1 MGNIL
6 PELNVAQLDYALSYP
21 YDRPDHSYCLDG
33 SAVVDLPIDI
43 SLSGRIPVIA
53 CGSNAAPSQL
63 IRKFDSIRTDPIYVT
78 KARLDNFLCCYSAHI
93 TSYGSIPATLA
104 YIQGTS
110 TDCHITWLTEQ
121 QLDHMHK
128 TEAVGKN
135 YRYSRLEKLDL
146 LCEVTGL
153 ITAAYSYV
161 SLFGSLLDSGIPIAV
176 SGIKATPPPLLQLNQ
191 TSMQEK
197 ILAKTAPNLSVTEF
211 VFSNISNSQLRRDRV
226 DLIKQNTK
234 AFSYPYEK
242 VVLT

>member
-1 MGNIL
+1 MENTHPG
-6 PELNVAQLDYALSYP
+6 LNVAQLDFALNYP
-21 YDRPDHSYCLDG
+21 YDRPDHSYCLVG
-33 SAVVDLPIDI
+33 SKVVGLPANL

-63 IRKFDSIRTDPIYVT
+63 IRKYDSLRTDPIYVT
-78 KARLDNFLCCYSAHI
+78 KAKLENFLCCYSAHI

-110 TDCHITWLTEQ
+110 TNCHITWLTEQ
-121 QLDHMHK
+121 QLEHMHK
-128 TEAVGKN
+128 TEAVGEN

-146 LCEVTGL
+146 FCEITGL

-161 SLFGSLLDSGIPIAV
+161 SLFGNLLDMGAPIAV

-197 ILAKTAPNLSVTEF
+197 ILAKIAPKLSVTEF

-226 DLIKQNTK
+226 DLIKQNAK